1 LRTSCEHLI
10 AREFDE
16 GKHFGMTAEVDT
28 YRAACRES
36 DAELIE
42 QTALIRA
49 ITRDGKAP
57 PEIPL

>member
-1 LRTSCEHLI
+1 
-10 AREFDE
+10 
-16 GKHFGMTAEVDT
+16 MTAEVDT